1 MPPIR
6 KLHVF
11 WSLNS
16 ADRFTIAEALVIPIC
31 ISLGFWVLGVP
42 RTQALLRRWARG
54 GKTETLAADLQLEI
68 RNARRAQR
76 IVRQATGLARNCLV
90 RSLTLW
96 TILLRRGL
104 STDLRVGFRKSDGQ
118 IEGHAWVEHDG
129 VPINEDAG
137 TIGTYVPYA
146 QPVSFDLWRRIKRN
160 EHSGIEQRRGSA
172 NGNRTRLSPV
182 QLSPSRSKC
191 LQMRSS
197 GMLLPRKMPPRATDV
212 VTRSSFARLIGWLRA
227 HRAIRRVDS

>member
-1 MPPIR
+1 
-6 KLHVF
+6 
-11 WSLNS
+11 
-16 ADRFTIAEALVIPIC
+16 VIPIC

-172 NGNRTRLSPV
+172 NGNRTCIAPV
-182 QLSPSRSKC
+182 QSSSVRSKYFI
-191 LQMRSS
+191 LRPSGTRRSA
-197 GMLLPRKMPPRATDV
+197 PRTPRTPDV
-212 VTRSSFARLIGWLRA
+212 AARWQRTSAKQAENLARKYGRDESPKPTRR
-227 HRAIRRVDS
+227 